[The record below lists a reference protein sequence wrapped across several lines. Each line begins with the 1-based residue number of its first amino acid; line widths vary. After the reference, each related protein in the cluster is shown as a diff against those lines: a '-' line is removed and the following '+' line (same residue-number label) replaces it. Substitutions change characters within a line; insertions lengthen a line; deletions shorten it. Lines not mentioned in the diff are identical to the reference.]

1 MTSSFAQQ
9 NASTQLK
16 KSLDRLV
23 CISAAVALAA
33 TMAML
38 PAAPAH
44 AATAPSKQVTVTY
57 CQSEARSMLASIN
70 DFRASGAKCWDSSNS
85 IEVSYTGLQPLAYD
99 YGLEGV
105 AMLRAAELTISH
117 SHTRPNGESYTTAF
131 SQLPLRGRGENIAS
145 GTGRMSKSA
154 YVFDL
159 WREDD
164 KTYAGQG
171 HRRNML
177 EPRFTAVGIACAKLG
192 NMYYWVQSFGT
203 PQTGVAATAPVD
215 AQKTVTVPLAAPK
228 PATTTAASAP
238 KAAPF
243 ALKSVTPGKKK
254 LTIKWVK
261 QPKATTGYEVWVSTT
276 KKFTA
281 KTTIKKKVKGA
292 STTKLTISKL
302 KAKKKY
308 YVKVRSYYKHP
319 TTKKTTSSD
328 WSKVKAATTKK

>member
-1 MTSSFAQQ
+1 MTSSFAPQS
-9 NASTQLK
+9 ASTHLK
-16 KSLDRLV
+16 KVFEHLV
-23 CISAAVALAA
+23 CVATTAALAA
-33 TMAML
+33 TMVML
-38 PAAPAH
+38 PAASAQAAEAPA
-44 AATAPSKQVTVTY
+44 KKVTVTY
-57 CQSEARSMLASIN
+57 CQSEARSTLDLIN
-70 DFRASGAKCWDSSNS
+70 DFRASGATCWDSSNS

-145 GTGRMSKSA
+145 GTGRMSRGS

-159 WREDD
+159 WREDG
-164 KTYAGQG
+164 KTYEGQG

-177 EPRFTAVGIACAKLG
+177 EPRFTAVGVACAKLG
-192 NMYYWVQSFGT
+192 NLYYWVQSFGT
-203 PQTGVAATAPVD
+203 PQTGVAATAPVNT
-215 AQKTVTVPLAAPK
+215 QKTVNVPLAAPK
-228 PATTTAASAP
+228 PVATTPAP
-238 KAAPF
+238 KAALF

-254 LTIKWVK
+254 LTVKWVK
-261 QPKATTGYEVWVSTT
+261 QPKAATGYEVWVSTS

-292 STTKLTISKL
+292 STTKLAISKL

-319 TTKKTTSSD
+319 TTKKTTYAS